1 MHPVLKRTALEKHKY
16 CVSLFRRQRITCS
29 MKYKDPHH
37 TLLQQELQQEKEEAV
52 LTRDLTT
59 FLFLNLQEKTQDHSE

>member
-1 MHPVLKRTALEKHKY
+1 
-16 CVSLFRRQRITCS
+16 